1 MDWVFQ
7 WISQYGYGA
16 IFSMLVLGIVGLPI
30 PDETIMVFCGYLIS
44 RGNLSWAP
52 ALACAIAGSW
62 CGITLSYVIG
72 RTAGLGVVHRWGRYF
87 HLNEERLALVNAWFA
102 RIGHWALFIGYYIA
116 GVRHFTAIVAGI
128 SRVRF
133 RTFAAYAWP
142 GGAVWVSIFLS
153 LGYFLGERWQE
164 IAEAVHRWL
173 LWFSLA
179 LGAIVLV
186 WWLTRRAKT

>member
-16 IFSMLVLGIVGLPI
+16 IFAMLVLGIVGLPI

-44 RGNLSWAP
+44 RGNLSWPP

-62 CGITLSYVIG
+62 CGITLSYMIG

-116 GVRHFTAIVAGI
+116 GVRHFTAIVAGE
-128 SRVRF
+128 
-133 RTFAAYAWP
+133 AA
-142 GGAVWVSIFLS
+142 I
-153 LGYFLGERWQE
+153 
-164 IAEAVHRWL
+164 IAAGLDGIDRELPPVPPVQGSAYDAAGQRMPTTLREAVDL
-173 LWFSLA
+173 LDGSAFA
-179 LGAIVLV
+179 
-186 WWLTRRAKT
+186 RAAFGDRVDDTWPVTSV